1 MKLFFSTFGKISNY
15 KEVEY
20 SIDYNENTF
29 ESPFLPDLMCK
40 AFGVDTTELFLL
52 DTLVEK
58 NDLLK
63 EDFKYEDIITS
74 LENKYSDYFKSK
86 DYKGNLN
93 LHIIPGVGSYKEFRF
108 VGNMNDTYYMTLIQ
122 LLNIFSRPEVI
133 NSEEIEVIFD
143 ISFGINYQSN
153 VLYRTLMD
161 ILPILAYFKKV
172 RFKLTNA
179 EPVINTSA
187 EGKNK
192 INVYVVEEKVF
203 EQSISY
209 KKDFAKKTINV
220 FRGLSVNERKE
231 VGKNYIGEFEKRL
244 RNEKNMGL
252 NDIFLNL
259 ELYLKSIYYG
269 LPLLYLYT
277 MNRADFKYVVD
288 KSLEMYN
295 SAIEIRDS
303 NENLKM
309 VLRKLEFSEGI
320 KYLVL
325 GSIFKIYFEN
335 IYGTKYCTEIP
346 YDELKKLSNF
356 IWKIDEFKNQIS
368 LVLEK
373 EIKEIESLFDYIEE
387 GEEILFDL
395 EKLKLRKD
403 ESIEDEIKIENEK
416 VKEELEIEEA
426 ELKKQNSKE
435 NFSRVERNFLAHGS
449 LSEKTFY
456 LRKCNSVVYIRLN
469 EDKICELGKAI

>member
-1 MKLFFSTFGKISNY
+1 M
-15 KEVEY
+15 
-20 SIDYNENTF
+20 
-29 ESPFLPDLMCK
+29 
-40 AFGVDTTELFLL
+40 
-52 DTLVEK
+52 
-58 NDLLK
+58 
-63 EDFKYEDIITS
+63 
-74 LENKYSDYFKSK
+74 ENKYSDYFKSK

-277 MNRADFKYVVD
+277 MNRVDFKYVVD
-288 KSLEMYN
+288 KSLEVYN
-295 SAIEIRDS
+295 SSIEIRDS
-303 NENLKM
+303 DEKLKM

-395 EKLKLRKD
+395 EILKSRKN
-403 ESIEDEIKIENEK
+403 ESIEGEEK
-416 VKEELEIEEA
+416 VENTKKELEPEND

-435 NFSRVERNFLAHGS
+435 NFSREERNFVAHGS
-449 LSEKTFY
+449 LSKNTFY
-456 LRKCNSVVYIRLN
+456 LKKYNSMVCIRLN
-469 EDKICELGKAI
+469 EEKICELGKAI

>member
-74 LENKYSDYFKSK
+74 LENKYFNYFKSK

-133 NSEEIEVIFD
+133 NSEEIEVILD

-161 ILPILAYFKKV
+161 ILPVLAYFKKV

-209 KKDFAKKTINV
+209 KKDFAKKTISV
-220 FRGLSVNERKE
+220 FRGLSINERKE
-231 VGKNYIGEFEKRL
+231 VGKNYIREFEKRL

-252 NDIFLNL
+252 NNVFLNL

-269 LPLLYLYT
+269 LPLLYLYA
-277 MNRADFKYVVD
+277 MNGADFKYVVD

-395 EKLKLRKD
+395 EMLKSRKN
-403 ESIEDEIKIENEK
+403 ESIECEEK
-416 VKEELEIEEA
+416 VDENTKKELEHEND
-426 ELKKQNSKE
+426 ELKKQNSIE
-435 NFSRVERNFLAHGS
+435 NFSRKERNFIAHGS
-449 LSEKTFY
+449 LSKNTFY
-456 LRKCNSVVYIRLN
+456 LKKYNSMVCIRLN
-469 EDKICELGKAI
+469 EEEICKLGKAI

>member
-29 ESPFLPDLMCK
+29 ESPFLPDLMYK

-74 LENKYSDYFKSK
+74 LENKYFNYFKSK

-133 NSEEIEVIFD
+133 NSEEIEVILD

-161 ILPILAYFKKV
+161 ILPVLAYFKKV

-209 KKDFAKKTINV
+209 KKDFAKKTISV
-220 FRGLSVNERKE
+220 FRGLSINERKE

-252 NDIFLNL
+252 NNVFLNL

-277 MNRADFKYVVD
+277 MNGADFKYVVD

-395 EKLKLRKD
+395 EMLKSRKN
-403 ESIEDEIKIENEK
+403 ESIECEEK
-416 VKEELEIEEA
+416 VDENTKKELEHEND

-435 NFSRVERNFLAHGS
+435 NFSREERNFVAHGS
-449 LSEKTFY
+449 LSKNTFY
-456 LRKCNSVVYIRLN
+456 LKKYNSMVCIRLN
-469 EDKICELGKAI
+469 EEKICELGKAL

>member
-1 MKLFFSTFGKISNY
+1 
-15 KEVEY
+15 
-20 SIDYNENTF
+20 
-29 ESPFLPDLMCK
+29 
-40 AFGVDTTELFLL
+40 
-52 DTLVEK
+52 
-58 NDLLK
+58 
-63 EDFKYEDIITS
+63 
-74 LENKYSDYFKSK
+74 
-86 DYKGNLN
+86 
-93 LHIIPGVGSYKEFRF
+93 
-108 VGNMNDTYYMTLIQ
+108 MTLIQ

-277 MNRADFKYVVD
+277 MNRVDFKYVVD
-288 KSLEMYN
+288 KSLEVYN
-295 SAIEIRDS
+295 SSIEIRDS
-303 NENLKM
+303 DEKLKM

-395 EKLKLRKD
+395 EILKSRKN
-403 ESIEDEIKIENEK
+403 ESIEGEEK
-416 VKEELEIEEA
+416 VENTKKELEPEND

-435 NFSRVERNFLAHGS
+435 NFSREERNFVAHGS
-449 LSEKTFY
+449 LSKNTFY
-456 LRKCNSVVYIRLN
+456 LKKYNSMVCIRLN
-469 EDKICELGKAI
+469 EEKICELGKAI

>member
-1 MKLFFSTFGKISNY
+1 M
-15 KEVEY
+15 
-20 SIDYNENTF
+20 
-29 ESPFLPDLMCK
+29 
-40 AFGVDTTELFLL
+40 
-52 DTLVEK
+52 
-58 NDLLK
+58 
-63 EDFKYEDIITS
+63 ITS

-277 MNRADFKYVVD
+277 MNRVDFKYVVD
-288 KSLEMYN
+288 KSLEVYN
-295 SAIEIRDS
+295 SSIEIRDS
-303 NENLKM
+303 DEKLKM

-395 EKLKLRKD
+395 EILKSRKN
-403 ESIEDEIKIENEK
+403 ESIEGEEK
-416 VKEELEIEEA
+416 VENTKKELEPEND

-435 NFSRVERNFLAHGS
+435 NFSREERNFVAHGS
-449 LSEKTFY
+449 LSKNTFY
-456 LRKCNSVVYIRLN
+456 LKKYNSMVCIRLN
-469 EDKICELGKAI
+469 EEKICELGKAI